1 MAIIGETT
9 TSEKSQLN
17 SKINIVYHLMRHGGF
32 FQCIQSILFKGD
44 ITINE
49 ILTTEFINIQ
59 KEK

>member
-17 SKINIVYHLMRHGGF
+17 SQNNIVYHLMVVF
-32 FQCIQSILFKGD
+32 FLQFIQSVLFKGE
-44 ITINE
+44 ITTNE